1 MNSHWIVFYWVCV
14 DQKFN
19 MNSHWIVF
27 YWVCVDQKFNMNSYW
42 VCVDQKFNLVN
53 TTGHSLT
60 NRI

>member
-1 MNSHWIVFYWVCV
+1 MNSHWIVF
-14 DQKFN
+14 
-19 MNSHWIVF
+19 
-27 YWVCVDQKFNMNSYW
+27 YW

>member
-27 YWVCVDQKFNMNSYW
+27 YWVCVDQKFN
-42 VCVDQKFNLVN
+42 LVN